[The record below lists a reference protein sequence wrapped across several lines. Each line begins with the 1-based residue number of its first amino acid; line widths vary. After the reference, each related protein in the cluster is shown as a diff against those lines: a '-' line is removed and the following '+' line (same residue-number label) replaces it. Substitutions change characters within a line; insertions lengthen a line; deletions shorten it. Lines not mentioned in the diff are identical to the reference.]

1 VAESFNEDEIV
12 NALADL
18 KTINRLENVSL
29 LDLQLLNAGMHLE
42 LTLNQDSYPLF
53 SREQEKV
60 FLLPAL
66 DKRRAGI
73 TTLTFSGL
81 DQFTSV

>member
-1 VAESFNEDEIV
+1 MAESFNEDEIV

-53 SREQEKV
+53 SRE
-60 FLLPAL
+60 L
-66 DKRRAGI
+66 
-73 TTLTFSGL
+73 TLTFSGL